1 VGVLLEPTSI
11 IEKGIAQAY
20 ELQRRLRV
28 WQPKRAAVLGA
39 GTVGLLATMGMR
51 LRGIEVVTLGLD
63 EPPYLNSDLIEAL
76 GATYIST
83 KQTPLAKVAEE
94 SGPLDLIYECTG
106 FSPLV
111 FEAMQALGKNGV
123 LVLASVTGGDTKVEV
138 PSDAINQ
145 GFVLGNKAMV
155 GTVNANREHFEAG
168 VRDLTMAQA
177 LWPGWLE
184 RLLTDRVEGL
194 SEWPKAF
201 ELLGHPGVIKVF
213 VEVAEA

>member
-1 VGVLLEPTSI
+1 V
-11 IEKGIAQAY
+11 
-20 ELQRRLRV
+20 
-28 WQPKRAAVLGA
+28 
-39 GTVGLLATMGMR
+39 
-51 LRGIEVVTLGLD
+51 
-63 EPPYLNSDLIEAL
+63 
-76 GATYIST
+76 
-83 KQTPLAKVAEE
+83 AKVAEE

-123 LVLASVTGGDTKVEV
+123 LVLASVTGGDRKVEV

-201 ELLGHPGVIKVF
+201 ELLGHAGVIKVF

>member
-1 VGVLLEPTSI
+1 M
-11 IEKGIAQAY
+11 
-20 ELQRRLRV
+20 
-28 WQPKRAAVLGA
+28 WQPKCAAVLGA
-39 GTVGLLATMGMR
+39 GTVGLLATMGLR

-63 EPPYLNSDLIEAL
+63 EPPYLNSELIEAL
-76 GATYIST
+76 GATYVST
-83 KQTPLAKVAEE
+83 KQNPLADVAKQ

-123 LVLASVTGGDTKVEV
+123 LVLASVTGGTRKVQIPADE
-138 PSDAINQ
+138 INL

-155 GTVNANREHFEAG
+155 GTVNANKDHFESG

-184 RLLTDRVEGL
+184 RLLTDRVDGL
-194 SEWPKAF
+194 SEWPQAF
-201 ELLGHPGVIKVF
+201 ELLGRPGVIKVF
-213 VEVAEA
+213 VEVADA